1 MCFDAVG
8 LIVVNFVLF
17 VLVPVYFDR
26 LDLRD
31 GVIRC
36 LQHKRGDE
44 GGEVCWRREGTR
56 YWYSV
61 ALWVIRNEQCKGV
74 PYSRRSSTIK
84 CSKWILNSFKKVK
97 DIKKKTTAIRKCRN
111 KQMND

>member
-1 MCFDAVG
+1 MEPVQKIICFDAVG

-26 LDLRD
+26 LDFRD

-44 GGEVCWRREGTR
+44 GGEVCWRREGSR

-61 ALWVIRNEQCKGV
+61 ALWVVRNERCKGM
-74 PYSRRSSTIK
+74 PYSWRSSTIK
-84 CSKWILNSFKKVK
+84 CSKWILNSLKRSKESRRSF
-97 DIKKKTTAIRKCRN
+97 DSN
-111 KQMND
+111 